1 MASTH
6 TEIYRPFDGELRER
20 PLRWL
25 PLFQSQVRVW
35 SRAKL
40 PLLVLYAPPAIAG
53 IILSFVVYSRFQL
66 EAQTG
71 PGLIDGDMD
80 AGTAIAVSMAT
91 AMVETLLEV
100 RNLIMQA
107 NMWTQLGALLAV
119 AWFGGGLIAEDRRLG
134 AHLLYFSR
142 PMTRLDYFIGH
153 FLTVGWF
160 GLLAVLTPG
169 LLVCLVASFSSPD
182 FAFVKE
188 EWDVILATI
197 GYALVSVVLFTSIAL
212 AVSCLVGRKSF
223 ALVGIVGLFAGSE
236 LSAQVLGELIDP
248 RMQLIGLGQNVVR
261 IGDWMFSGQLNFEGD
276 PVHSAYVAGGWV
288 ALSLAV
294 IWWRLRRLEAVG

>member
-6 TEIYRPFDGELRER
+6 TEIYRRFDGELQ
-20 PLRWL
+20 PHPVRWM
-25 PLFQSQVRVW
+25 PLFQSQLRVW
-35 SRAKL
+35 TRAKL
-40 PLLVLYAPPAIAG
+40 PLIVLYAPPAIAG

-66 EAQTG
+66 ETLTG
-71 PGLIDGDMD
+71 PGLVGDGLD
-80 AGTAIAVSMAT
+80 AGTAIAVGMAR

-153 FLTVGWF
+153 FLTVGTF

-169 LLVCLVASFSSPD
+169 LLICLVASFSSPD

-197 GYALVSVVLFTSIAL
+197 GYALVTVTLLTSIAL
-212 AVSCLVGRKSF
+212 AVSCLVDRKSF

-236 LSAQVLGELIDP
+236 LTAQVLSELIDP
-248 RMQLIGLGQNVVR
+248 RFQLLGLGRNVVR
-261 IGDWMFSGQLNFEGD
+261 LGDWMFSGQLNFTWD
-276 PVHSAYVAGGWV
+276 PWHSVYVV
-288 ALSLAV
+288 AAWIAASLAV
-294 IWWRLRRLEAVG
+294 LWWRLRTLEAVG